1 MTTKDSVHS
10 QRTWARIAGLLYWI
24 VLVVDL
30 TGMQIHSM
38 TMGRSLMLTGS
49 LLTVPLALGL
59 YHAVR
64 PVQATFALGAL
75 CFRLSEAALGVLS
88 TVAGFPS
95 VRSWL
100 ADSSLGMAL
109 LHLAHW
115 DSATAFAA
123 FLFTMGSTIFFGL
136 FVKSQYIPA
145 ALAWLGLFASVL
157 ALAACLIHLFH
168 PAFPAMTM
176 YAWSPMLLAE
186 TSTGLWLLIKSVKV
200 TNKLQS
206 GALPF

>member
-1 MTTKDSVHS
+1 
-10 QRTWARIAGLLYWI
+10 
-24 VLVVDL
+24 
-30 TGMQIHSM
+30 MQIHSR
-38 TMGRSLMLTGS
+38 TMGGSLMLTGS

-64 PVQATFALGAL
+64 PVQAALALGAL

-88 TVAGFPS
+88 TVAGFS
-95 VRSWL
+95 RVRSWL

-136 FVKSQYIPA
+136 FVTSRYIPA
-145 ALAWLGLFASVL
+145 ALAWWGLFASVL
-157 ALAACLIHLFH
+157 ALAACLIHLFY
-168 PAFPAMTM
+168 PTFPAMTM
-176 YAWSPMLLAE
+176 YAWAPALLAE
-186 TSTGLWLLIKSVKV
+186 TSTGLWLLIRSVNVANESK
-200 TNKLQS
+200 
-206 GALPF
+206 A